1 MTKSSTSRSQIQTVS
16 SFQNLISIPFSGEV
30 NALAWKRN
38 LRGDFEEI
46 VNKIEPGDNLVTLSI
61 EDLKE
66 LQLSEQGD
74 LAREVLINDFKALED
89 LGASPVLNVIQCYDR
104 EEPSSF
110 FPTDVYSFHVD
121 RSPVPVDTFL
131 CTYYGA
137 SSEIVPNADATKK
150 ILIPEIRKE
159 LVTLYG
165 GTEDEGFEIFL
176 SENFYDL
183 HYEVKPDAQIL
194 SLGTGHIYRL
204 AIEHPESQVLPC
216 VHRAPLER
224 PGQSR
229 LLMIC

>member
-1 MTKSSTSRSQIQTVS
+1 MTKSPTSRSQIQTVS

-38 LRGDFEEI
+38 LTGNFEEI
-46 VNKIEPGDNLVTLSI
+46 VNKVEPGDNLVTLSI
-61 EDLKE
+61 EELKE

-89 LGASPVLNVIQCYDR
+89 LGASPVLNVIRCYDR

-159 LVTLYG
+159 LLRLYG
-165 GTEDEGFEIFL
+165 GKDDEGFEIFL

-194 SLGTGHIYRL
+194 RLGTGHIYRL

-224 PGQSR
+224 LGQSR
-229 LLMIC
+229 LLLIC